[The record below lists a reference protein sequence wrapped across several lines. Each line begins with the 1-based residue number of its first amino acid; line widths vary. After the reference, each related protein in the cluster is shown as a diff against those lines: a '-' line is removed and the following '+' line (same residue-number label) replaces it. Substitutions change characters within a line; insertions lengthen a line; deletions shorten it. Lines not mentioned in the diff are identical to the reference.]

1 MSNSKNNDDSQQGA
15 NFSNA
20 NFNATNNSKFENF
33 GNTYNNTWHQQAEFL
48 KRENLEDYKQ
58 PKFPTP
64 QNADSRIEYLRNHR
78 VLILG
83 GNHEDKSDLA
93 LYLAGQL
100 QDATVWEWTGNGS
113 PRSLLAEIR
122 GEGTET
128 GQNVQKNNR
137 VFILFRLSPQ
147 QISHEIQNL
156 LDAAEKGKNY
166 VIATTDVPQK
176 KWINTNQ
183 SLFWDTSITPPSYNP
198 EDLAS
203 VLIYKLKEKIQKLN
217 DKKILFN
224 EIEIEEHIRRSISVQ
239 KKINYFSQ
247 IDLCFQSLLHVLLRE
262 KSISTNEIDSA
273 VEDATQS
280 RENGLK
286 IWFNSLENRD
296 KLLVIG
302 LSLFDGLFE
311 DQFFAALE
319 TVLRQVWQ
327 QRDPTLVALD
337 YQDLEDLGDYYNL
350 SSVTYYYRDSDGFKF
365 VNTENYPT
373 EFAIS
378 KIEIGNP
385 NDRPRLLKVAWNTHR
400 RQIMNALG
408 AIVNIVKESVEQK
421 PGNWE
426 LYGNDFRRS
435 LLHNTVS
442 QTLSDIGLGEIS
454 AASEVRNPLLELA
467 SHQNFKVNDVAAQA
481 IAKWYIDYSTPG
493 QLQRERFFGTL
504 TQFWRIATQKQENDS
519 DVKLWQKNIGA
530 TVAMTISYA
539 AINASSSQEFKQDF
553 LNWLQ
558 ELSTHPSPIVRER
571 FGYHT
576 LFYLVPM
583 YLDDLKETLKEWTQ
597 KYEELNHPIA
607 VALARAYKEKPLE
620 VKDLL
625 EKWYNEAKQNMPKDK
640 SDAPNERL
648 LATVA
653 LTYGEI
659 DYDNK

>member
-1 MSNSKNNDDSQQGA
+1 MSNTSNSANYQTGA
-15 NFSNA
+15 TVTEVT
-20 NFNATNNSKFENF
+20 TNTGDNSPVNI
-33 GNTYNNTWHQQAEFL
+33 GNTIQNIFYQKAEFL
-48 KRENLEDYKQ
+48 KRENLEDYKP
-58 PKFPTP
+58 PKFPKP
-64 QNADSRIEYLRNHR
+64 HNADSRIEYLRNHR

-93 LYLAGQL
+93 LYFAGQL

-128 GQNVQKNNR
+128 DQNVQKTNR
-137 VFILFRLSPQ
+137 VFILSDLLPQ
-147 QISHEIQNL
+147 QFKNDIQKFQ
-156 LDAAEKGKNY
+156 DAAERGKNY

-176 KWINTNQ
+176 KWINTNP
-183 SLFWDTSITPPSYNP
+183 SLFWDTSITSPSYNP

-203 VLIYKLKEKIQKLN
+203 VLIHKLN
-217 DKKILFN
+217 DKTILPD
-224 EIEIEEHIRRSISVQ
+224 EIQKHIRSKTQ
-239 KKINYFSQ
+239 AELNYFSQ
-247 IDLCFQSLLHVLLRE
+247 IKLCLQFLLRLLLR
-262 KSISTNEIDSA
+262 KQSISTDEIDSA
-273 VEDATQS
+273 VNEARQS
-280 RENGLK
+280 RENSLT
-286 IWFNSLENRD
+286 IWFNSLKNRE

-311 DQFFAALE
+311 DQFFLAFE
-319 TVLRQVWQ
+319 TVVREVWQ
-327 QRDPTLVALD
+327 QRNPKLVALD
-337 YQDLEDLGDYYNL
+337 YQDLENLGDYYHL

-365 VNTENYPT
+365 VNAEQYPT

-378 KIEIGNP
+378 QIEIRNSD
-385 NDRPRLLKVAWNTHR
+385 DRLRLLKIAWKTHR
-400 RQIMNALG
+400 RQIMNALVE
-408 AIVNIVKESVEQK
+408 IVNIVKESVEPK
-421 PGNWE
+421 PVNWE
-426 LYGNDFRRS
+426 LSGDYFRRR

-442 QTLSDIGLGEIS
+442 QTLCDIGLGEVS

-467 SHQNFKVNDVAAQA
+467 SHPDLKVKDVAAQA
-481 IAKWYIDYSTPG
+481 ISKWYIDYST
-493 QLQRERFFGTL
+493 QEQSQSRQRFFGTI
-504 TQFWRIATQKQENDS
+504 TQFWRIASQKQENNS
-519 DVKLWQKNIGA
+519 DVELWQENIGA

-539 AINASSSQEFKQDF
+539 AITASSSQEFKQDF
-553 LNWLQ
+553 LNWLK
-558 ELSTHPSPIVRER
+558 ELSTHRSQFIRLH

-576 LFYLVPM
+576 LSYIVPV
-583 YLDDLKETLKEWTQ
+583 YLDDLKESLKEWTQ
-597 KYEELNHPIA
+597 KHEELNYPIA
-607 VALARAYKEKPLE
+607 AALALAYKEKPQE